1 MLIEMVTK
9 HYEILGERT
18 PIELTFYD
26 NGDGCKVVANHH
38 TLNLT
43 VSTSISEDMD
53 DYIISNFEKMISIN
67 RSIRKMKNTHSNKIT
82 HKITLIENPD
92 DLGEDSLM
100 IGWH

>member
-1 MLIEMVTK
+1 MVTK

-67 RSIRKMKNTHSNKIT
+67 GGHQILCIRKVKLNFGQSVFKI
-82 HKITLIENPD
+82 
-92 DLGEDSLM
+92 
-100 IGWH
+100 